1 MISMVTLE
9 SLSTNL
15 LLTLLMEIANEGLY
29 VRWSV
34 SIPTFRLHRPFAF
47 CSCSLL
53 SDLIA
58 LRFVNVISEWKY
70 RVGCIWGQL
79 RSVSLRIVVFSWK
92 FQFLTGKIYMMEAA
106 RVCTVKLQTS
116 FSWAVLFKWFFFSFV
131 HGGWFSAQIGIGKDR
146 KLSLLRMARMIDILA
161 IIMRVIDQWH

>member
-131 HGGWFSAQIGIGKDR
+131 HGGWFSAHIGDWKRSKTVVVEDGTYDR
-146 KLSLLRMARMIDILA
+146 YSDNCI
-161 IIMRVIDQWH
+161 W